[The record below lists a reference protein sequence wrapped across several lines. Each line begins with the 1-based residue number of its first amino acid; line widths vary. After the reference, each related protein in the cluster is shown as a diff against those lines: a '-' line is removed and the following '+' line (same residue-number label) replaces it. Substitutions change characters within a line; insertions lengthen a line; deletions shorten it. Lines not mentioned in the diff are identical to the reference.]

1 MPDKKISELDST
13 TSVNSG
19 AMFPLSQTESGS
31 LETVKGTVDQVG
43 DYIAKT
49 QDHSDLNTKSKKLV
63 GAINE
68 KASLIVTIPISA
80 NSTYDFTDFSDGAII
95 FIYRPQ
101 DAQQSDYTGI
111 YIRATNWSRLI
122 PIKAV
127 QNVTING
134 YVLTNGTSSALR
146 CVVLST

>member
-1 MPDKKISELDST
+1 MARLQDFNTVTPTNNDKL
-13 TSVNSG
+13 
-19 AMFPLSQTESGS
+19 
-31 LETVKGTVDQVG
+31 
-43 DYIAKT
+43 
-49 QDHSDLNTKSKKLV
+49 
-63 GAINE
+63 
-68 KASLIVTIPISA
+68 LIVQSQGQGLATLGNVLAGYCKQTVTSPIAAGATFDYS
-80 NSTYDFTDFSDGAII
+80 NFSDGAVI

-122 PIKAV
+122 PVKAV

-134 YVLTNGTSSALR
+134 YILTNGTSSALR